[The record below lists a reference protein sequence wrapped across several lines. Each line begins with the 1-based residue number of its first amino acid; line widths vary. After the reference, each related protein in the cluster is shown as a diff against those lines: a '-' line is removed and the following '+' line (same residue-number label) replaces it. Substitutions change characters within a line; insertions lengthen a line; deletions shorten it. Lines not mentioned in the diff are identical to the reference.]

1 MGVDPEGAP
10 FQLLPFSLE
19 AGSQVRDW
27 EAHQGRLGLRTQQ
40 EEGHHRR
47 RESVARVEA
56 RVEDGKRPG
65 TSAGLLQPR

>member
-1 MGVDPEGAP
+1 MGVDRGGP

-19 AGSQVRDW
+19 AGSQALGW
-27 EAHQGRLGLRTQQ
+27 EARQGRVGLRTRE

-47 RESVARVEA
+47 RESVARVE
-56 RVEDGKRPG
+56 DGRRPG